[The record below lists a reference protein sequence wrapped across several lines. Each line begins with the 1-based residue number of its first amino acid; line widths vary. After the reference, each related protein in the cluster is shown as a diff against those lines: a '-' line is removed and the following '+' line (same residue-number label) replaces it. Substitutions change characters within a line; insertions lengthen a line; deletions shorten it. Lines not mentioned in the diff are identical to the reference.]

1 LVAGTLISNSA
12 FSQAIIVSQ
21 ATTPQEVRDYVE
33 NVLLGSCVTASNI
46 TYSGSAQ
53 AAGTFD
59 GNGTVLGLNDGVL
72 LTTGEANRAV
82 GPDNANSAGYN
93 NTGGNDADLA
103 VLSPGFEMHDAS
115 ILEFDFI
122 PQSDTLKFNYIFGS
136 EEYPEY
142 VSSPYNDVFGFF
154 ISGPGIAGPF
164 TGGAEN
170 IALVPGTA
178 LPVAIDNVNNGY
190 SDTEPSTGPCENCA
204 YYVDNSGGPAV
215 QYDGHTTVLTAEIVV
230 TPCVQ
235 YHIKIAV
242 ADAGD
247 GIYDSG
253 VFLEGGSFSAGN
265 GAGVEMDI
273 VAGVTGIYEGCDIGT
288 FVFRRDGGNNNDP
301 VTVGYIVSGTATPG
315 VDYNALP
322 GTVTIP
328 AGQDS
333 VIVSVQGVLDFT
345 GEGTETIIL
354 DIPNSGCS
362 CTPPPSVSMDILDN
376 DIPLALS
383 TSGTITICLGESANL
398 NATPSGS
405 ITPYASG
412 WDNGAPTGDN
422 VSVSPAVTTTYTYTL
437 TDACSGQSL
446 TSSET
451 VTVVTPDFTVADDEQ
466 CFDGHLFNFVNTGAS
481 GGTVT
486 HFWDFGD
493 GNTSTSENPSYAYAS
508 AGNYTITHD
517 VIFTAAGCT
526 ASADAAIT
534 VFEEPAVLI
543 LVNSNVVCLGGNDG
557 ELGTFVS
564 GGTAP
569 YDYLWNPNGEVTPT
583 ISNLSVGNYTVSLT
597 DANGC
602 TDVVTGA
609 IIQNDAELPTA
620 LCQNATVQL
629 NASGVA
635 TISATVIDNGSSDN
649 CGIASLVVSP
659 NAFSCADL
667 GMNAVVL
674 TVTDINGNMSTCD
687 ATVTVED
694 PIPPVAVCQDIAVI
708 LDASG
713 NASIVSADVDNGS
726 TDNCA
731 VQSLSLNQNAF
742 TCTDVPS
749 ATVTLTVTDA
759 AGNTATCDANVSIT
773 DPTNPTANC
782 QDVFVNLDATGNV
795 TVSGAVIGS
804 GSADNCSSID
814 ITMSPTSF
822 DCSNIGAN
830 AVAVTVTD
838 ASGNTASCTATVTV
852 SDNLT
857 PDAICQD
864 VTIQLDGNGDVS
876 IVAADVDNASSDNCA
891 IDNMSVSPNTFD
903 CSNIGTNAVVLTVT
917 DVNALVSTCDA
928 TVTVEDAL
936 PPTAICQDITVALD
950 ANGMATIVASQID
963 NGSTDNCSGSLTF
976 DITPNSFDCTVSA
989 PAQVELTVTDA
1000 AGNSSTCTAT
1010 VTLIENT
1017 PPTAVCQDITIQL
1030 DATGNASIVG
1040 ADVDGGSSDNCGIA
1054 TLDVDPSTFDCSNIG
1069 DNTVT
1074 LTASDANGNS
1084 STCTAIVTVED
1095 NVDPTAICQDI
1106 TVVLDANGD
1115 ASIVAADVD
1124 NSSTDNCSISN
1135 LVVTPTA
1142 FDCSNTGVTT
1152 VTLTVT
1158 DANGNVSTCTADV
1171 TVEDNTPP
1179 TALCQDV
1186 TVALDATG
1194 NAVVDASQVDNS
1206 STDNCAIVD
1215 ISITPSTFDCSGIG
1229 TNQVELTVTDASGN
1243 TSTCT
1248 ATITVE
1254 ENTPPIALCLDV
1266 TVQLDAAG
1274 NTSIVATDVDNG
1286 SSDNCG
1292 ITSLT
1297 VDPSSFDC
1305 SNVGENAVTLTA
1317 TDASGNSATCSAIV
1331 TVEDNIDPAAI
1342 CQDITIQLDTSGNAS
1357 IAAADVDGGS
1367 SDNCSITNLAV
1378 TPNAFTCIN
1387 LGVTTVTLS
1396 VTDAGGNTST
1406 CTAVVTVE
1414 DGVDPSAICQDIIV
1428 ALDVNGNA
1436 TIVPSQ
1442 IDNGSS
1448 DVCGIANL
1456 SIDMNAFDCSS
1467 AGLNTV
1473 VLTVEDN
1480 NGNVSTCSAAVTVE
1494 DNINPSAACQNA
1506 TIYVDG
1512 TGSVTL
1518 DPLTIDNGSADNCGI
1533 ATYGLSQSD
1542 FTCVDLGQTVVTLT
1556 VTDANGNS
1564 DDCIS
1569 VVTIL
1574 DTIAPVIVTCPAD
1587 IVFVPDSSDCSPSVT
1602 WTEPTVSDN
1611 CTPTMVS
1618 THSPGDNFPVGTTTV
1633 IYDAE
1638 DQSSNTASCTF
1649 DITIEPSAVLVSVTS
1664 PEGPCG
1670 NNLTCFDAEDGEAT
1684 ASIVGG
1690 CLPYS
1695 FLWSDNQTT
1704 QTAFGLSAGTY
1715 AVVVTDANGT
1725 QATDTVILK
1734 RPEALETDSI
1744 ATSAYI
1750 GGGNVSCFGSVDGAI
1765 NINVIGGSDC
1775 SNYSFAWTGPN
1786 GFTSTD
1792 EDLTG
1797 LEAGTY
1803 TVTVTDASGCV
1814 HTESITLTSP
1824 NPISVVASPNSYNG
1838 FGVSCFDG
1846 EDGRINLTVS
1856 DGTAPY
1862 TFAWST
1868 TDGSASANGAATD
1881 DIDTLS
1887 AGTYVVVATDANGCQ
1902 LSKTVTLTEPTDIVL
1917 VSTDTTLVSCNG
1929 DANGEFVV
1937 VASGGVPS
1945 YSFVWSNG
1953 DIDPILNA
1961 VGVGVYEVIV
1971 TDINGCLDSL
1981 ELEMTEPT
1989 ALDVAVLQTTDVTC
2003 FDDDGGSATI
2013 DASGGVSPYDYSW
2026 ITIGQNTQTAS
2037 DLSAG
2042 DYIYEVTDANGCAV
2056 TDTVEIL
2063 QPDQIILVTS
2073 NDTTVCPETL
2083 VPLSVEASGG
2093 GGTYLI
2099 TWENGLGFG
2108 TTYDGFFTQ
2117 TTNVGVTAIDQNGC
2131 ESVPNSVI
2139 VTTYTPVVAAF
2150 TETIVDACTF
2160 PVEVDFANNSTN
2172 ANSYNWTFG
2181 NGGTSTEFLP
2191 STVYDTAQTFTVT
2204 LIAISPDGCVN
2215 STTQLL
2221 TIDPLPEA
2229 DFGTLNPEGCF
2240 PILVGFFNQST
2251 PATSYLWDFGD
2262 GFTSDE
2268 STTYHLFENSGSYD
2282 VSLTITNA
2290 NGCTSTLTVD
2300 SAVFA
2305 FPRPTA
2311 EFMPIMLSAPEPG
2324 SEFQMINNSLGAI
2337 EYQWTFGDGGNS
2349 TLTEPL
2355 YDYPEHGSY
2364 TITLRATNEYGC
2376 SDTARAN
2383 VFIELTSGLFV
2394 PNAVAVG
2401 AFGDAGSFLPKGD
2414 GIGEY
2419 HAWVYDKWGNLLW
2432 ESTEL
2437 FDGSPAEGWD
2447 GRYKG
2452 EYVPQGA
2459 YVWKINAIFKD
2470 GEVWEG
2476 MLQSNGKQRN
2486 TGSVTVLF

>member
-1 LVAGTLISNSA
+1 MLAGTLISNSA
-12 FSQAIIVSQ
+12 FSQAITVSQ

-59 GNGTVLGLNDGVL
+59 GTGTVLGLNGGLV
-72 LTTGEANRAV
+72 LTTGEASLAV
-82 GPDNANSAGYN
+82 GPDNVNSAGFN
-93 NTGGNDADLA
+93 NTGGGDPDLTALLPTGFQTFDAA
-103 VLSPGFEMHDAS
+103 

-154 ISGPGIAGPF
+154 ISGPGITGPF

-170 IALVPGTA
+170 IALIPGTA
-178 LPVAIDNVNNGY
+178 LPVAIGNVNNGY
-190 SDTEPSTGPCENCA
+190 SASEPSTGPCENCA
-204 YYVDNSGGPAV
+204 YYVDNSSGPAV
-215 QYDGHTTVLTAEIVV
+215 QYDGHTTLLTAEIIV
-230 TPCVQ
+230 TPCVT

-247 GIYDSG
+247 GSFDSG

-265 GAGVEMDI
+265 GAGVEIDI
-273 VAGVTGIYEGCDIGT
+273 AAGVTGIYEGCDIGT

-301 VTVGYIVSGTATPG
+301 VTVGYTVSGTATPG

-345 GEGTETIIL
+345 AEGTETIIL

-362 CTPPPSVSMDILDN
+362 CTPAPSVSMDILDN
-376 DIPLALS
+376 DIPLALT

-398 NATPSGS
+398 TATPSGS
-405 ITPYASG
+405 IAPYVSG
-412 WDNGAPTGDN
+412 WDSGAPTGDN
-422 VSVSPAVTTTYTYTL
+422 VSFTPTTTTTYTYSL
-437 TDACSGQSL
+437 TDACGGQSL
-446 TSSET
+446 TNTET
-451 VTVVTPDFTVADDEQ
+451 VTVVTPDFTVDDDEQ
-466 CFDGHLFNFVNTGAS
+466 CFDGHTFNFVNTGTS

-493 GNTSTSENPSYAYAS
+493 GNSSLQENPSHTYAS
-508 AGNYTITHD
+508 AGNYTVTHD
-517 VIFTAAGCT
+517 VIYTAAGCT
-526 ASADAAIT
+526 ASADASIT
-534 VFEEPAVLI
+534 VFEEPAVLV
-543 LVNSNVVCLGGNDG
+543 LVNSNVSCVGGNDG

-569 YDYLWNPNGEVTPT
+569 YDYLWNPNGETTPT
-583 ISNLSVGNYTVSLT
+583 ISNLAVGSYTVNLT

-609 IIQNDAELPTA
+609 IIQNDTELPIA
-620 LCQNATVQL
+620 ICQNATVQL

-635 TISATVIDNGSSDN
+635 TLSATVIDNGSSDN

-659 NAFSCADL
+659 NAFSCAEL
-667 GMNAVVL
+667 GANAVVL
-674 TVTDINGNMSTCD
+674 TVTDINGNVNTCN

-694 PIPPVAVCQDIAVI
+694 PIPPVPVCQDVAVT

-713 NASIVSADVDNGS
+713 NASIVAADVENGS

-731 VQSLSLNQNAF
+731 VQSLSLSPNAF
-742 TCTDVPS
+742 TCADVPS

-759 AGNTATCDANVSIT
+759 AGNTATCDANVTIT
-773 DPTNPTANC
+773 DPTSPTANC
-782 QDVFVNLDATGNV
+782 QDVFVNLEATGNV
-795 TVSGAVIGS
+795 TVNGAVVGT
-804 GSADNCSSID
+804 GSADNCSVTD
-814 ITMSPTSF
+814 ITVNPTAF

-830 AVAVTVTD
+830 AVVVTVTD
-838 ASGNTASCTATVTV
+838 ASGNTATCNATITVT
-852 SDNLT
+852 DNLA
-857 PDAICQD
+857 PNAVCQNTT
-864 VTIQLDGNGDVS
+864 VQLDGSGNAS
-876 IVAADVDNASSDNCA
+876 IVAADVDNGSSDNCA
-891 IDNMSVSPNTFD
+891 IDNLSVSPNTFD
-903 CSNIGTNAVVLTVT
+903 CSNIGANTVTLTVT
-917 DVNALVSTCDA
+917 DVNGLISNCDA

-1017 PPTAVCQDITIQL
+1017 PPTAVCQDITIAL
-1030 DATGNASIVG
+1030 DAAGTASIVG
-1040 ADVDGGSSDNCGIA
+1040 SDVDGGSSDNCGIA
-1054 TLDVDPSTFDCSNIG
+1054 TLDVDPSSFDCSNIG

-1074 LTASDANGNS
+1074 LTASDANGNT

-1095 NVDPTAICQDI
+1095 NMTPTAICQDI
-1106 TVVLDANGD
+1106 TIALDANGD
-1115 ASIVAADVD
+1115 ASI
-1124 NSSTDNCSISN
+1124 
-1135 LVVTPTA
+1135 
-1142 FDCSNTGVTT
+1142 
-1152 VTLTVT
+1152 
-1158 DANGNVSTCTADV
+1158 
-1171 TVEDNTPP
+1171 
-1179 TALCQDV
+1179 
-1186 TVALDATG
+1186 
-1194 NAVVDASQVDNS
+1194 
-1206 STDNCAIVD
+1206 
-1215 ISITPSTFDCSGIG
+1215 
-1229 TNQVELTVTDASGN
+1229 
-1243 TSTCT
+1243 
-1248 ATITVE
+1248 
-1254 ENTPPIALCLDV
+1254 
-1266 TVQLDAAG
+1266 
-1274 NTSIVATDVDNG
+1274 
-1286 SSDNCG
+1286 
-1292 ITSLT
+1292 
-1297 VDPSSFDC
+1297 
-1305 SNVGENAVTLTA
+1305 
-1317 TDASGNSATCSAIV
+1317 
-1331 TVEDNIDPAAI
+1331 AAI
-1342 CQDITIQLDTSGNAS
+1342 
-1357 IAAADVDGGS
+1357 DVDGGS
-1367 SDNCSITNLAV
+1367 TDNCSITNLAV

-1396 VTDAGGNTST
+1396 VTDAGGNVST
-1406 CTAVVTVE
+1406 CTANVTLE
-1414 DGVDPSAICQDIIV
+1414 DGVPPSALCQDITV
-1428 ALDVNGNA
+1428 ELDVNGNA
-1436 TIVPSQ
+1436 TIIPNQ

-1456 SIDMNAFDCSS
+1456 SIDVNAFDCSN

-1480 NGNVSTCSAAVTVE
+1480 NGNVSTCSATVTIE

-1518 DPLTIDNGSADNCGI
+1518 DPLTVDNGSADNCGI
-1533 ATYGLSQSD
+1533 DTYSLSQSD
-1542 FTCVDLGQTVVTLT
+1542 FACVDLGQTVVTLT
-1556 VTDANGNS
+1556 VTDANSNS
-1564 DDCIS
+1564 DNCIT

-1574 DTIAPVIVTCPAD
+1574 DTIAPVITACPTD
-1587 IVFVPDSSDCSPSVT
+1587 IVLVPDSSDCSPSVT
-1602 WTEPTVSDN
+1602 WTEPTASDN

-1638 DQSSNTASCTF
+1638 DQSGNTTSCSF
-1649 DITIEPSAVLVSVTS
+1649 DITIEPLAVLIGVTS

-1684 ASIVGG
+1684 ASVVGG

-1704 QTAFGLSAGTY
+1704 QTAFGLDAGTY
-1715 AVVVTDANGT
+1715 TVIVTDANGT
-1725 QATDTVILK
+1725 QATDTVILT
-1734 RPEALETDSI
+1734 RPAALETDSI
-1744 ATSAYI
+1744 TTPTYI
-1750 GGGNVSCFGSVDGAI
+1750 GGGNVSCFGSADGAI

-1786 GFTSTD
+1786 GFTSTN

-1797 LEAGTY
+1797 VAGGTY
-1803 TVTVTDASGCV
+1803 IVTVTDMNGCI
-1814 HTESITLTSP
+1814 HIDSITLASP
-1824 NPISVVASPNSYNG
+1824 DPISIVSNSNSYNG
-1838 FGVSCFDG
+1838 FGVSCFGGD
-1846 EDGRINLTVS
+1846 DGRIDLTVS

-1862 TFAWST
+1862 TFEWST
-1868 TDGSASANGAATD
+1868 TDGAASANGATTE

-1902 LSKTVTLTEPTDIVL
+1902 LSETVTLTEPTDIVL

-1929 DANGEFVV
+1929 EANGEFVV
-1937 VASGGVPS
+1937 AASGGVPS

-1953 DIDPILNA
+1953 DVDPILNA
-1961 VGVGVYEVIV
+1961 VGIGIYEVIV
-1971 TDINGCLDSL
+1971 TDVNGCQDSL

-1989 ALDVAVLQTTDVTC
+1989 ALDVAVLQVTDVTC
-2003 FDDDGGSATI
+2003 FADASGSATI

-2026 ITIGQNTQTAS
+2026 FAIGQTGQTAN

-2042 DYIYEVTDANGCAV
+2042 EYIYEVTDANGCTF

-2073 NDTTVCPETL
+2073 NDTTVCPGTL

-2108 TTYDGFFTQ
+2108 TTYDSFFTQ

-2160 PVEVDFANNSTN
+2160 PVEVDFANTSTN
-2172 ANSYNWTFG
+2172 ANSYSWTFG
-2181 NGGTSTEFLP
+2181 NGETSTEFLP
-2191 STVYDTAQTFTVT
+2191 STAYDTAQTFTVT
-2204 LIAISPDGCVN
+2204 LLATSPDGCMDSN
-2215 STTQLL
+2215 TQLL
-2221 TIDPLPEA
+2221 TIDPLPVA
-2229 DFGTLNPEGCF
+2229 GFGTLNPDGCF

-2251 PATSYLWDFGD
+2251 PATSYFWDFGD

-2268 STTYHLFENSGSYD
+2268 STAYHLFENSGSYD
-2282 VSLTITNA
+2282 VSLTITNTK
-2290 NGCTSTLTVD
+2290 GCTSTLTVD

-2349 TLTEPL
+2349 TVIEPL

-2401 AFGDAGSFLPKGD
+2401 EFGDAGSFLPKGD

-2432 ESTEL
+2432 ESTKL
-2437 FDGSPAEGWD
+2437 FNGGPAEGWD

-2459 YVWKINAIFKD
+2459 YIWKINAIFKD